1 MPLTFCG
8 IKIYK
13 QMIILIVLLFGYRSF
28 INIWRNFKMSLPSN
42 SRDLI
47 KVDAKKS
54 NLPIKFNPNE
64 INQALQLV
72 DKDLFLKNR
81 EDVKKYLPD
90 ILGRVLARIWIDKT
104 FKEDFKSNPSNVL
117 NENGV
122 FLPDD
127 MILEFQKPNSDRP
140 KIIVYEKKPNSNFK
154 IRVVQLQLVMLAG
167 R

>member
-1 MPLTFCG
+1 
-8 IKIYK
+8 
-13 QMIILIVLLFGYRSF
+13 
-28 INIWRNFKMSLPSN
+28 MSSPSN

-47 KVDAKKS
+47 KVDEKKS
-54 NLPIKFNPNE
+54 NLPIKFSPNE

-90 ILGRVLARIWIDKT
+90 ILGRVLARIWIDKS
-104 FKEDFKSNPSNVL
+104 FKEEFKSNPNNVL

>member
-1 MPLTFCG
+1 MKSSSKST
-8 IKIYK
+8 
-13 QMIILIVLLFGYRSF
+13 
-28 INIWRNFKMSLPSN
+28 
-42 SRDLI
+42 DLI
-47 KVDAKKS
+47 KIDEKKS

-64 INQALQLV
+64 TNHALELV

-81 EDVKKYLPD
+81 DDVKKFLPD
-90 ILGRVLARIWIDKT
+90 ILGRVLARIWIDKA
-104 FKEDFKSNPSNVL
+104 FKNSFKSNPKLIL

-140 KIIVYEKKPNSNFK
+140 KIIVYEKKSDSNFK
-154 IRVVQLQLVMLAG
+154 IRVVQLQLVMIAG

>member
-1 MPLTFCG
+1 
-8 IKIYK
+8 
-13 QMIILIVLLFGYRSF
+13 
-28 INIWRNFKMSLPSN
+28 MSIPSK
-42 SRDLI
+42 STDLV
-47 KVDAKKS
+47 KFSDKKS
-54 NLPIKFNPNE
+54 NLPIKFDPKEVKN
-64 INQALQLV
+64 ALELV
-72 DKDLFLKNR
+72 DKDLILKNR

-90 ILGRVLARIWIDKT
+90 ILGRVLARIWIDKS
-104 FKEDFKSNPSNVL
+104 FKNNFKSNPKEVL

-140 KIIVYEKKPNSNFK
+140 KIIVYEKKKNSNFK

>member
-1 MPLTFCG
+1 
-8 IKIYK
+8 
-13 QMIILIVLLFGYRSF
+13 
-28 INIWRNFKMSLPSN
+28 MSLPSN

-47 KVDAKKS
+47 KVDEKKS
-54 NLPIKFNPNE
+54 NLPIKFSHNE
-64 INQALQLV
+64 IIQALQLV

-90 ILGRVLARIWIDKT
+90 ILGRVLARIWIDKS
-104 FKEDFKSNPSNVL
+104 FKEEFKSNPNNVL

-140 KIIVYEKKPNSNFK
+140 KIIVYEKKEKSNFK
-154 IRVVQLQLVMLAG
+154 VRVVQLQLVMLAG